1 MVLHHAMWALMANIQ
16 IWEAVFRLI
25 LSALN
30 FEVVSIVIFGLA
42 SLSSSASVPCQLGHL
57 LEYFVLHLI
66 VSGLMAMMAR
76 RSLPPGQSRSGRPTW
91 NSFCEYLDP
100 WGARNNSMQQLYAK
114 CTVMHPYPLMS
125 LFIFGFYVVNKCSLN
140 IIQTWISAAA
150 NRPPISQA
158 ESWLIPSLG
167 TNLSI
172 WAVFFKSP
180 GWRGGEAELE
190 TGGGEGVLLPLE
202 APLQVVQQDH
212 QAVWALVSP
221 KQSNSV
227 GKACNGKVIP
237 RRLLLRKLFY
247 LTPAQLP
254 PPRLS
259 WEASPA
265 LPEQYLSLWWKDNDN
280 DYRVPCVPLDG
291 GDFWH
296 RVTVSDSDGDCTW

>member
-1 MVLHHAMWALMANIQ
+1 MP
-16 IWEAVFRLI
+16 
-25 LSALN
+25 
-30 FEVVSIVIFGLA
+30 
-42 SLSSSASVPCQLGHL
+42 SLSSLASVSCQLWHL

-172 WAVFFKSP
+172 LAVFFSSHLAGEEVRQSLRQEVVRVSSSP
-180 GWRGGEAELE
+180 SK
-190 TGGGEGVLLPLE
+190 LLSRSSSRTIRQSGHWS
-202 APLQVVQQDH
+202 AP
-212 QAVWALVSP
+212 S
-221 KQSNSV
+221 S
-227 GKACNGKVIP
+227 
-237 RRLLLRKLFY
+237 RTR
-247 LTPAQLP
+247 
-254 PPRLS
+254 
-259 WEASPA
+259 
-265 LPEQYLSLWWKDNDN
+265 
-280 DYRVPCVPLDG
+280 
-291 GDFWH
+291 
-296 RVTVSDSDGDCTW
+296 

>member
-1 MVLHHAMWALMANIQ
+1 MWALMANIQ

-25 LSALN
+25 FSELN

-42 SLSSSASVPCQLGHL
+42 SLSSSASVWYQYDTCWNILC
-57 LEYFVLHLI
+57 VHLI

-158 ESWLIPSLG
+158 ESWLIPSLNFPNCWNNG
-167 TNLSI
+167 NF
-172 WAVFFKSP
+172 AVFFFKSP

-212 QAVWALVSP
+212 QAVGALVSP

-227 GKACNGKVIP
+227 RKACNGKVIP

-265 LPEQYLSLWWKDNDN
+265 LPEQYLFHWS
-280 DYRVPCVPLDG
+280 
-291 GDFWH
+291 
-296 RVTVSDSDGDCTW
+296 